1 MHRRE
6 FLKGSLAVSAGL
18 AFGGL
23 PKLARFA
30 RADDPEKWRTFE
42 ITTRVEVLNPV
53 GAVRTWVPIPL
64 LTNTNYF
71 KREGDTWTGNYTA
84 VKSVQYDKYGTGMVA
99 AQWPASEKAPFLEVT
114 SRFMTRDRQINL
126 TQKPASPVQES
137 KATLDYFRKP
147 SKLVRT
153 DGLVASTSKGI
164 TVGYRTDVEKARAI
178 YDWIVENTFRDPKVM
193 GCGIGDI
200 STMLETGYLGGK
212 CADLNALYV
221 GLARAAGLPARD
233 VYGIRVANS
242 SEFKSLGK
250 ADDITKAQHCR
261 AEVYLNGYGWVPV
274 DPADVRKVVLE
285 ENQPELLK
293 LDDPKVTR
301 ARAKL
306 FGAWEMNWLPYNYS
320 HDVKLPQSNGPEI
333 GYLMYPQGETAN
345 GRKDS
350 LDPDNFKYTIKSK
363 EIQVGA

>member
-1 MHRRE
+1 
-6 FLKGSLAVSAGL
+6 L
-18 AFGGL
+18 
-23 PKLARFA
+23 
-30 RADDPEKWRTFE
+30 
-42 ITTRVEVLNPV
+42 
-53 GAVRTWVPIPL
+53 IP
-64 LTNTNYF
+64 
-71 KREGDTWTGNYTA
+71 
-84 VKSVQYDKYGTGMVA
+84 
-99 AQWPASEKAPFLEVT
+99 
-114 SRFMTRDRQINL
+114 
-126 TQKPASPVQES
+126 
-137 KATLDYFRKP
+137 
-147 SKLVRT
+147 T
-153 DGLVASTSKGI
+153 DGIVKQTSDRIVAGTLSDLQKARKVYEWVIENTYRKAST
-164 TVGYRTDVEKARAI
+164 R
-178 YDWIVENTFRDPKVM
+178 

-200 STMLETGYLGGK
+200 ASLLKSDDLGGK

-221 GLARAAGLPARD
+221 GLMRAAGIPARD
-233 VYGIRVANS
+233 VYGIRVAPS
-242 SEFKSLGK
+242 RFGYKALG
-250 ADDITKAQHCR
+250 AGSTNITKAQHCR